1 MRYPYTIRGRAATS
15 PARAALRLLALAAGV
30 LALPAAAQ
38 QTAAP
43 AAQRVIP
50 AGDRMVVVARGQT
63 ALLVQPVALQRLS
76 IADPEVAEI
85 FAVSPQEVLVNGK
98 KLGTTSLMLWDA
110 SGAYRLYTVEVT
122 PDVRGL
128 EQTLRTLFPTE
139 RFTVL
144 ASGSSVVLSGT
155 VSSAA
160 VARRILE
167 IAGGSGATIV
177 NNLSAP
183 AAAQVL
189 LQVRF
194 AEVTRTAVS
203 ELRTQL
209 GVVTGG
215 TLGGVDQ
222 AGVQTLSD
230 GLVKLF
236 LLGGNTRIE
245 ASISAMQSRGLFRS
259 LAEPNLLALDGQ
271 EASFLAGGEFPFPVV
286 QGGGNNSTVTIV
298 WKEFGVRLRF
308 RPTVGTDGTI
318 RLKIAPEVS
327 SLDYSNSLR
336 IEGFQ
341 IPSLLTRRTETE
353 VVLRDG
359 EYLAIAGLLN
369 NVLENNNSRIP
380 LLGDLPVLGSL
391 FRSRNARQGRTELL
405 VLVSPRIVQ
414 PTSGPQPVPTGE
426 PNTWEWDRSLRGTQP
441 ANPPAQPAARP

>member
-1 MRYPYTIRGRAATS
+1 MRNHFPSRRL
-15 PARAALRLLALAAGV
+15 PARAAGHLLVLAAGM
-30 LALPAAAQ
+30 LALPRPAAAQ
-38 QTAAP
+38 AAP
-43 AAQRVIP
+43 AQRVVQ
-50 AGDRMVVVARGQT
+50 ASERVVIVARGQT
-63 ALLVQPVALQRLS
+63 AILLQPVALQRLS

-85 FAVSPQEVLVNGK
+85 FAVSPQEILVNGK

-110 SGAYRLYTVEVT
+110 SGARRLYTVEVT
-122 PDVRGL
+122 PDVRAL
-128 EQTLRTLFPTE
+128 EQTLKTLFPSE

-155 VSSAA
+155 ISSAG

-167 IAGGSGATIV
+167 VAGGSGATVV

-183 AAAQVL
+183 AAPQVL

-194 AEVTRTAVS
+194 AEVTRTAVQ
-203 ELRTQL
+203 ELRTQI
-209 GVVTGG
+209 GVGVGG
-215 TLGGVDQ
+215 NDGRDDQGV
-222 AGVQTLSD
+222 VQTLSD
-230 GLVKLF
+230 GLVRLF
-236 LLGGNTRIE
+236 LLGGNARIE
-245 ASISAMQSRGLFRS
+245 ASIQAMQSRGLFRS

-271 EASFLAGGEFPFPVV
+271 EASFLAGGEFPFPVI
-286 QGGGNNSTVTIV
+286 QGGNNNSTVTVV

-308 RPTVGTDGTI
+308 KPTVVGDGTI
-318 RLKIAPEVS
+318 RLHIAPEVS

-369 NVLENNNSRIP
+369 NVLEQNTSRIP
-380 LLGDLPVLGSL
+380 LLGDLPVLGTL

-405 VLVSPRIVQ
+405 VLVSPRVVQ
-414 PTSGPQPVPTGE
+414 ASTAPQPVPTGE
-426 PNTWEWDRSLRGTQP
+426 PANWEWDRSMRETRG
-441 ANPPAQPAARP
+441 AAQPATPRQP